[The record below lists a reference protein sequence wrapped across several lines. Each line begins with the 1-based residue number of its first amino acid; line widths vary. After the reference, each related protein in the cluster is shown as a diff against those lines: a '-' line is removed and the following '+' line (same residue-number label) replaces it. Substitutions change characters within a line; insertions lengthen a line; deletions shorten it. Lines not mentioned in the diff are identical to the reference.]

1 MVIQD
6 SSSRARRV
14 ALGSAAAALVLL
26 TGCVAVPMEPTTRA
40 RRWCIRMRRTTA
52 RPTTAVRPTTVRRCI
67 SNPTGARRCHWASTA
82 ALAATAGIG
91 AGRPGVATGTG
102 NGRQG
107 PAAVNGTVLQARA
120 VGPCRVRRAP
130 GAATFHARR
139 PVSAAGSP
147 ASKPAAW
154 AAAAVVAAAA
164 ICLEWRSA
172 AGA

>member
-26 TGCVAVPMEPTTRA
+26 TGCVAVPMDAYPGAPVEY
-40 RRWCIRMRRTTA
+40 RMRRTTA
-52 RPTTAVRPTTVRRCI
+52 RPTTAARPTTVRRCI

-91 AGRPGVATGTG
+91 AGRPGVVMGTG
-102 NGRQG
+102 IGHRG
-107 PAAVNGTVLQARA
+107 PAAANGTVLQARA